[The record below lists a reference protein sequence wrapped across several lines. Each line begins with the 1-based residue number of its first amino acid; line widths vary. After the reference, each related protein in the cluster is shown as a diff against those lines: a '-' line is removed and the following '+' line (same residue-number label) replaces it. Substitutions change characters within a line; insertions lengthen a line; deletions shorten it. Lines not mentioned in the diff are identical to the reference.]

1 LEYIGGKKV
10 NTKTK
15 RWFKD
20 VGLGFR
26 TPAGEFVGIM
36 GLSGTVPGTVME
48 WMDGNHSG
56 EMNVGGMSGSEDAGR
71 GKRMEELL
79 DQEPC
84 RLISYPRPTASP

>member
-26 TPAGEFVGIM
+26 TPAGEFTGIM
-36 GLSGTVPGTVME
+36 GLSGMVPGTVME
-48 WMDGNHSG
+48 RMDGYHSG
-56 EMNVGGMSGSEDAGR
+56 KMNVCAG
-71 GKRMEELL
+71 
-79 DQEPC
+79 
-84 RLISYPRPTASP
+84 

>member
-26 TPAGEFVGIM
+26 TPAGEFIGIM
-36 GLSGTVPGTVME
+36 EKAAWYLAQRWSG
-48 WMDGNHSG
+48 WM
-56 EMNVGGMSGSEDAGR
+56 AIILGR
-71 GKRMEELL
+71 
-79 DQEPC
+79 
-84 RLISYPRPTASP
+84 